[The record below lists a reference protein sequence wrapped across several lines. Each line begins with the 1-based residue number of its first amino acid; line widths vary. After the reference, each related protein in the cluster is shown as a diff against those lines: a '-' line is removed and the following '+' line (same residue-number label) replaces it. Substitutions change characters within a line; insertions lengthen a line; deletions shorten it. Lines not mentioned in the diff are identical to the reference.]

1 MKIWIDYILEA
12 FRNLG
17 GEARLS
23 EIYDEVK
30 KLRLANSASL
40 SRTWK
45 ATVRREIEQNSS
57 DSEAFVG
64 NRGDLFY
71 APKGKGRGVWA
82 LRKRSFNYKK
92 MIIIKTTSDSHKTI
106 KLIANTL
113 LNKKYAACINIVPR
127 MRSKYIW
134 EGRIAESRETMLL
147 IKTVDAMEKNVY
159 KTIKE
164 LHNYDIPEITT
175 METKNVDSDYLNWV
189 NELLSEK

>member
-1 MKIWIDYILEA
+1 
-12 FRNLG
+12 
-17 GEARLS
+17 
-23 EIYDEVK
+23 
-30 KLRLANSASL
+30 
-40 SRTWK
+40 
-45 ATVRREIEQNSS
+45 
-57 DSEAFVG
+57 
-64 NRGDLFY
+64 
-71 APKGKGRGVWA
+71 
-82 LRKRSFNYKK
+82 

-147 IKTVDAMEKNVY
+147 IKTVNAMEKNVY

-189 NELLSEK
+189 NELLNEK